1 MSKEGE
7 RHAAELIRL
16 EGKRKELEDALGRLA
31 RDEAEAQEVMELA
44 SHVQR
49 LEQEVESARAA
60 AEMEKNTMMKKPMTK
75 ADVAKAA
82 AGVMAKVDGQL
93 DTLAKA
99 MRADGE
105 TFEAAYVRALE
116 SDMGRSMLKTRD
128 DAHALATGAPTAC
141 DVNKARAALM
151 GGN

>member
-44 SHVQR
+44 SHVQQ

-60 AEMEKNTMMKKPMTK
+60 ADMEKDMTKEPMTK

-82 AGVMAKVDGQL
+82 AGVMAKVDKQL
-93 DTLAKA
+93 DALAKT

-105 TFEAAYVRALE
+105 TFEAAYVRALD

-141 DVNKARAALM
+141 EVNKARAALM

>member
-31 RDEAEAQEVMELA
+31 RDEAEAQEVMDLA
-44 SHVQR
+44 QDVER

-60 AEMEKNTMMKKPMTK
+60 ADMEKDMTNDTVTK
-75 ADVAKAA
+75 RAVRN
-82 AGVMAKVDGQL
+82 MAKIDAQI
-93 DTLAKA
+93 DALAKS

-105 TFEAAYVRALE
+105 TFEAAYVRALD
-116 SDMGRSMLKTRD
+116 SDMGKSMLKMRQ
-128 DAHALATGAPTAC
+128 DAHDLATGAPTVD
-141 DVNKARAALM
+141 DVAKARVALT
-151 GGN
+151 GSN